1 MLFLDKV
8 NVHGKLLE
16 AQPDLRGGYEHQG
29 LTASGSLP
37 LRQAFSEHETHEV
50 SNIGKDICFSDY
62 DEIWP
67 FFFNNPHPPPR
78 LPPSACKGQ
87 QWLPNWPCSPA
98 SFPNM
103 SQP

>member
-16 AQPDLRGGYEHQG
+16 AQPDLRGGCECQG

-37 LRQAFSEHETHEV
+37 LRQAFSEHKTHEV
-50 SNIGKDICFSDY
+50 SNTGKDICFSDY

-67 FFFNNPHPPPR
+67 FFFNNPHPPP
-78 LPPSACKGQ
+78 LPAPFSLQGSAV
-87 QWLPNWPCSPA
+87 A
-98 SFPNM
+98 S
-103 SQP
+103 